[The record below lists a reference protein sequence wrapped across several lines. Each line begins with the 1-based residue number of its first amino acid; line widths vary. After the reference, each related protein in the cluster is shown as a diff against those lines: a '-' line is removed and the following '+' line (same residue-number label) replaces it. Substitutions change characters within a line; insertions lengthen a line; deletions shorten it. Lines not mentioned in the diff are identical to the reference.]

1 MKASIYA
8 KSFHDIHTFHH
19 HVPSE
24 EILRKLDKTIP
35 DSTMEKLDVIFIP
48 GDFFDRLVYL
58 PNEDVWVVKAWV
70 RKFLKRCKQFNVKV
84 KLLEGTPSHDRK
96 QGIMF
101 TFENKQ
107 IGADLYYAQDIELE
121 YDNELGI
128 WILYVPDQ
136 MGTPEHVYDRV
147 IKLYQEKGIEQ
158 ADICLLH
165 GQFDYQFPP
174 FAMISCH
181 NSAMWNKLVKYF
193 TVAGHVHLRSQH
205 GNIYVAGSFDRL
217 KHGEEEPKGHL
228 DIYLTKDNLTVNF
241 IENKEAHLFKSISV
255 EGKSFEEASDTI
267 NQFAE
272 PLPSGTFVRV
282 ICSPTDAIRE
292 SIQTLRKAYPLL
304 KWTILE
310 KDRETTEQR
319 SYELVTDEFS
329 AIEITKD
336 NLLFFVEKE
345 LNEKY
350 RDAPLTRIAEVL
362 KLTEEFK

>member
-1 MKASIYA
+1 MKATIRA
-8 KSFHDIHTFHH
+8 KSFHDIHTFHSN
-19 HVPSE
+19 VPSE
-24 EILRKLDKTIP
+24 EILKKLDKALP
-35 DSTMEKLDVIFIP
+35 DRVLEELDVILIP

-58 PNEDVWVVKAWV
+58 PNEDVWIVKGWV
-70 RKFLKRCKQFNVKV
+70 RKFLKRCKDFNVKV

-121 YDNELGI
+121 YDKELGI
-128 WILYVPDQ
+128 WILYIPDQ
-136 MGTPEHVYDRV
+136 MGTPEHVYDKV
-147 IKLYQEKGIEQ
+147 IKLYQENNIEQ

-165 GQFDYQFPP
+165 GQFDYQFPTW
-174 FAMISCH
+174 MKISCH
-181 NSAMWNKLVKYF
+181 NSEIWNGLVKYF
-193 TVAGHVHLRSQH
+193 TVAGHIHTRSQQ

-228 DIYLTKDNLTVNF
+228 DITLTQDHLEVKF
-241 IENKEAHLFKSISV
+241 IENTEAHLFKTIDVS
-255 EGKSFEEASDTI
+255 GKSFEEASTI
-267 NQFAE
+267 IQSFVE
-272 PLPSGTFVRV
+272 EFPTGTFVRV
-282 ICSPTDAIRE
+282 TCLPTDTIRE

-310 KDRETTEQR
+310 KDKEEKEQH
-319 SYELVTDEFS
+319 SYELVSDEFS

-336 NLLFFVEKE
+336 NILYFVEQE

-350 RDAPLTRIAEVL
+350 KDVPLTQINAVL
-362 KLTEEFK
+362 KLVEEFR